1 MGRKSKNTKKDQN
14 TKEDKSM
21 KRKSVFLGVLM
32 VCSLLFTSFALDAW
46 AQGKKIVIGA
56 SMVQKDSDWW
66 AMMARLTEQAAKAK
80 GYDITTVWA
89 NADQEKQIKD
99 VEDLIQRKVDII
111 VMGPVQQDGSMVA
124 IDQAFKAGIPVVTV
138 ARISKTPNVA
148 AAVVADEP
156 EFGRKQIQ
164 QIAKDYPNGAN
175 IVFLFGPVGAG
186 YAIQMFEE
194 GTTPELK
201 KFPNLKLLHR
211 YTSPSDIASDGMKN
225 AEDGIVRFSNIDVF
239 AASNDGLAL
248 GAVRAVQS
256 AGKGD
261 KIKVYGAGATLMGMQ
276 AVYDGQM
283 RYTTIKSQAK
293 MAELA
298 LGFVETIV
306 NKKPLT
312 AKLAKVPPVV
322 VTKENVLTVK
332 DPMLGGSF
340 TEPAMFAPKK

>member
-1 MGRKSKNTKKDQN
+1 MKTKRRFWVVMLAC
-14 TKEDKSM
+14 S
-21 KRKSVFLGVLM
+21 FLLA
-32 VCSLLFTSFALDAW
+32 SFAMEVA
-46 AQGKKIVIGA
+46 AQGKKIVLGA

-66 AMMARLTEQAAKAK
+66 AMMSRLAEQAARAK
-80 GYDITTVWA
+80 GYDIVTVWA

-111 VMGPVQQDGSMVA
+111 IMGPVQQDGSMVA
-124 IDQAFKAGIPVVTV
+124 IDQAFNAGIPVVTV
-138 ARISKTPNVA
+138 GRLSKTKNVA
-148 AAVVADEP
+148 AAVIADEP

-283 RYTTIKSQAK
+283 RYTTIKSQAI
-293 MAELA
+293 MAEKA
-298 LGFVETIV
+298 LGFVETIL

-312 AKLAKVPPVV
+312 TKLALVPPVV
-322 VTKENVLTVK
+322 VTKDNVLMVK

-340 TEPAMFAPKK
+340 TEPSTFAPKK

>member
-1 MGRKSKNTKKDQN
+1 
-14 TKEDKSM
+14 M
-21 KRKSVFLGVLM
+21 KGGEEEREVPHRGVLQERMRIQADVSRKQSPRQDKRSNHEGGKRMKTKRMFWVVFM
-32 VCSLLFTSFALDAW
+32 VCSFLVASFSMEAA
-46 AQGKKIVIGA
+46 AQGKKIMIGA

-66 AMMARLTEQAAKAK
+66 AMMAKLAEQAAKAK

-111 VMGPVQQDGSMVA
+111 IMGPVQQDGSMVA

-138 ARISKTPNVA
+138 GRLSKTPNVA
-148 AAVVADEP
+148 AAVIADEA

-175 IVFLFGPVGAG
+175 IVFLFGPMGAG
-186 YAIQMFEE
+186 YAIQMFDE

-201 KFPNLKLLHR
+201 NFPKLKLLHR

-276 AVYDGQM
+276 AVYDG
-283 RYTTIKSQAK
+283 
-293 MAELA
+293 
-298 LGFVETIV
+298 
-306 NKKPLT
+306 
-312 AKLAKVPPVV
+312 
-322 VTKENVLTVK
+322 
-332 DPMLGGSF
+332 
-340 TEPAMFAPKK
+340 

>member
-1 MGRKSKNTKKDQN
+1 
-14 TKEDKSM
+14 M
-21 KRKSVFLGVLM
+21 KTERMFWVVLM
-32 VCSLLFTSFALDAW
+32 VCSLLLAPFGMEAA

-66 AMMARLTEQAAKAK
+66 AMMAKLAEQAAKAK
-80 GYDITTVWA
+80 GYDIVTVWA

-111 VMGPVQQDGSMVA
+111 IMGPVQQDGSMVA

-138 ARISKTPNVA
+138 GRLSKTKNVA
-148 AAVVADEP
+148 AAVIADEA

-175 IVFLFGPVGAG
+175 IVFLFGPMGAG

-194 GTTPELK
+194 GTTPELQ
-201 KFPNLKLLHR
+201 KFPKLKLLHR

-293 MAELA
+293 MAEIA
-298 LGFVETIV
+298 LGFVETIL

-312 AKLAKVPPVV
+312 TKLYKVPPMV
-322 VTKENVLTVK
+322 VTKENVTTVK

-340 TEPAMFAPKK
+340 TEPSTFTPKK

>member
-1 MGRKSKNTKKDQN
+1 MKSK
-14 TKEDKSM
+14 M
-21 KRKSVFLGVLM
+21 VLLGVLM
-32 VCSLLFTSFALDAW
+32 VCSLLLTSFAMDAG
-46 AQGKKIVIGA
+46 AQGKKLVIGA

-66 AMMARLTEQAAKAK
+66 AMMAKLAEQAAKAK
-80 GYDITTVWA
+80 GYDIVTVWA

-111 VMGPVQQDGSMVA
+111 IMGPVQQDGSMVA

-138 ARISKTPNVA
+138 GRLSKTKNVA

-175 IVFLFGPVGAG
+175 IVFLFGPMGAG

-201 KFPNLKLLHR
+201 KYPNLKLLHK

-225 AEDGIVRFSNIDVF
+225 AEDAIVRFNNIDVF
-239 AASNDGLAL
+239 ACSNDGLAL

-276 AVYDGQM
+276 AIYDGQM

-293 MAELA
+293 MAEMA
-298 LGFVETIV
+298 LGFVDSIV

-312 AKLAKVPPVV
+312 NKMAFVPPVV
-322 VTKENVLTVK
+322 VTKDNVATVK

-340 TEPAMFAPKK
+340 TEPSTFTPKK

>member
-1 MGRKSKNTKKDQN
+1 MKGKRLFVGIALVLALVLSVGVMEASAQKK
-14 TKEDKSM
+14 
-21 KRKSVFLGVLM
+21 F
-32 VCSLLFTSFALDAW
+32 
-46 AQGKKIVIGA
+46 VIGA

-66 AMMARLTEQAAKAK
+66 AMMARLLEQSAKVK
-80 GYDITTVWA
+80 GYDIVTVWA

-124 IDQAFKAGIPVVTV
+124 IDQAFKAGIPTVTV
-138 ARISKTPNVA
+138 GRRSKTKNVA
-148 AAVVADEP
+148 AEVWADEP

-164 QIAKDYPNGAN
+164 QIAKDYPNGCN
-175 IVFLFGPVGAG
+175 MVFLFGPMGAG
-186 YAIQMFEE
+186 YAIQMFED

-201 KFPNLKLLHR
+201 KYPNIKLLHK

-225 AEDGIVRFSNIDVF
+225 AEDALVRFSNIDLF

-248 GAVRAVQS
+248 GGVRAVQS

-276 AVYDGQM
+276 AVHDGQM

-293 MAELA
+293 MAARA
-298 LGFVETIV
+298 LEFVDLLTQ
-306 NKKPLT
+306 KKPFTNKISLI
-312 AKLAKVPPVV
+312 PPVV
-322 VTKENVLTVK
+322 VTKDNVTMEK
-332 DPMLGGSF
+332 DPMFGGTF
-340 TEPAMFAPKK
+340 TDPETFKPKK

>member
-1 MGRKSKNTKKDQN
+1 
-14 TKEDKSM
+14 M
-21 KRKSVFLGVLM
+21 KRSRLFWVVLVAVSMLAAVFAMEAG
-32 VCSLLFTSFALDAW
+32 
-46 AQGKKIVIGA
+46 AQGKKIVIGS

-66 AMMARLTEQAAKAK
+66 AMMARMLEQAAKPK
-80 GYDITTVWA
+80 GYDVVTVWA
-89 NADQEKQIKD
+89 NGDQEKQIKD
-99 VEDLIQRKVDII
+99 VEDLIQRKVDLI

-124 IDQAFKAGIPVVTV
+124 VDQAFKAGIPVVTV
-138 ARISKTPNVA
+138 GRLSKSKNVTS
-148 AAVVADEP
+148 AVIADEA

-186 YAIQMFEE
+186 YAIQMFDD

-225 AEDGIVRFSNIDVF
+225 AEDGLVRFSNIDVF
-239 AASNDGLAL
+239 AGSNDGLAL

-261 KIKVYGAGATLMGMQ
+261 KIKVYGAGATIMGMQ

-293 MAELA
+293 MAEKA
-298 LGFVETIV
+298 MESIDQIV
-306 NKKPLT
+306 AKKPVPN
-312 AKLAKVPPVV
+312 KLSLVPPLV
-322 VTKENVLTVK
+322 VTKENIAQAK
-332 DPMLGGSF
+332 DPMFGGTF
-340 TEPAMFAPKK
+340 TDPAVFSPKK

>member
-1 MGRKSKNTKKDQN
+1 MRSKKMFAVIFMMLALVLSVSVMEASAQKK
-14 TKEDKSM
+14 
-21 KRKSVFLGVLM
+21 V
-32 VCSLLFTSFALDAW
+32 
-46 AQGKKIVIGA
+46 VIGA

-66 AMMARLTEQAAKAK
+66 AMMARLLEQAAKAK
-80 GYDITTVWA
+80 GYDVITVWA

-99 VEDLIQRKVDII
+99 IEDLIQRKVDII

-138 ARISKTPNVA
+138 GRRSKTKNVA
-148 AAVVADEP
+148 AEVYADEP

-164 QIAKDYPNGAN
+164 QIAKDYPNGCN
-175 IVFLFGPVGAG
+175 MVFLFGPMGAG

-201 KFPNLKLLHR
+201 KFPKIKLLHK

-225 AEDGIVRFSNIDVF
+225 AEDAIVRFSNIDVF
-239 AASNDGLAL
+239 ADSNDGLAL

-256 AGKGD
+256 AGKAD

-276 AVYDGQM
+276 AIYDGQM

-293 MAELA
+293 MAEA
-298 LGFVETIV
+298 AVHFVDQITQ
-306 NKKPLT
+306 KKPLT
-312 AKLAKVPPVV
+312 NKVALVPPVV
-322 VTKENVLTVK
+322 VTKENVTQEK
-332 DPMLGGSF
+332 DPMFGGTF
-340 TEPAMFAPKK
+340 TSPETFKPKK

>member
-1 MGRKSKNTKKDQN
+1 MKNHTMLLRMFWVILVVV
-14 TKEDKSM
+14 S
-21 KRKSVFLGVLM
+21 LGFA
-32 VCSLLFTSFALDAW
+32 SFTMEAG
-46 AQGKKIVIGA
+46 AQGKKLVVGA

-66 AMMARLTEQAAKAK
+66 AMMAKLGEQAGRAK
-80 GYDITTVWA
+80 GYDVMTVWA

-99 VEDLIQRKVDII
+99 VEDLIQRKVDVIL
-111 VMGPVQQDGSMVA
+111 MGPVQQDGSMVA

-138 ARISKTPNVA
+138 GRLSKTKNVT

-186 YAIQMFEE
+186 YAIQMFDD

-225 AEDGIVRFSNIDVF
+225 AEDALVRFSNIDVF
-239 AASNDGLAL
+239 ACSNDGLAL

-261 KIKVYGAGATLMGMQ
+261 RIKVYGAGATIMGMQ
-276 AVYDGQM
+276 AIYDGQM

-293 MAELA
+293 MAEKAFEYIDL
-298 LGFVETIV
+298 VV
-306 NKKPLT
+306 NKKPLPS
-312 AKLAKVPPVV
+312 KLALVPPLV
-322 VTKENVLTVK
+322 VTKDNVTLVK
-332 DPMLGGSF
+332 DPMFGGTF
-340 TEPAMFAPKK
+340 TEPAAFTAKK